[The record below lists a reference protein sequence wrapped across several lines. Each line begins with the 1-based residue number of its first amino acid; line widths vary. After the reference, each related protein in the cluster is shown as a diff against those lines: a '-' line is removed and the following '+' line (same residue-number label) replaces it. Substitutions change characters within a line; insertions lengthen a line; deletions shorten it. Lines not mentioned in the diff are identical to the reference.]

1 MKASLLAVLAHP
13 DDESYGIGGT
23 LARYAAEG
31 VAVSVAIATD
41 GSAGSIDKN
50 WNGDHS
56 RLIEAREKELQQACR
71 VLGINLITFGY
82 QDSGYIGDPANND
95 PAAFIN
101 CDEQEVTSRI
111 VRLIRELRP
120 QVVITHDET
129 GGYFHPDHI
138 QCHKLTTAAF
148 FAAGDSMKFPEPG
161 LAPYQPERLYYS
173 AFSNR
178 WVRISILMLR
188 LKGKDPKRAGRNQ
201 DIDLTQIGVDPEK
214 ITTSIDYRRYWDVKK
229 MASAEHGSQGGGTTF
244 GRQFPQW
251 IQKQLFGK
259 ESFILASPPPA
270 RGYREDD
277 LFNSQLS
284 QIAQPS
290 PPTAGKKVR

>member
-1 MKASLLAVLAHP
+1 MNASLLAVLAHP

-23 LARYAAEG
+23 LARYAAEE

-56 RLIEAREKELQQACR
+56 RLVEVRERELQQACQ
-71 VLGINLITFGY
+71 VLGINLITLGY
-82 QDSGYIGDPANND
+82 QDSGYIGDPANDD

-101 CDEQEVTSRI
+101 RDEEEIIGRI

-138 QCHKLTTAAF
+138 HCHKVTKAAF
-148 FAAGDSMKFPEPG
+148 FAAGDSSKYPE
-161 LAPYQPERLYYS
+161 LELEAYQPERLYYS

-178 WVRISILMLR
+178 WVRISMLMLR

-201 DIDLTQIGVDPEK
+201 DIDLTQIGISPEK

-251 IQKQLFGK
+251 LQKQLFGK
-259 ESFILASPPPA
+259 ESFILAYPPPPPD
-270 RGYREDD
+270 YREDD
-277 LFNSQLS
+277 LFSSQFS

-290 PPTAGKKVR
+290 PPTAGKNVR